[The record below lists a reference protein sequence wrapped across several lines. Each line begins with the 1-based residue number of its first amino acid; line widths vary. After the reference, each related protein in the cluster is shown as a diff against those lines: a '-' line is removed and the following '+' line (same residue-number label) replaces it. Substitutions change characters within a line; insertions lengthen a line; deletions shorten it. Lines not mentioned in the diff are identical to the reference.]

1 MSLTAAIDR
10 VHICHTWYHAYLAC
24 VKELIAR
31 DGRADLI
38 LSTMSNDF
46 GDLKERLAGRGIF
59 EHIYMFDETTGE
71 DDAELQA
78 LHRDR
83 GNLFLNLIQRIKYT
97 RRLGKLQ
104 EGRVPVDL
112 SRYLDVYV
120 FCDSD
125 PIGYYLNYKKIR
137 YHAVEDGL
145 NSGKLDNQARLS
157 NMGAWGLKKFMA
169 KLGLIFIECGYSR
182 YCIDYEVNDIS
193 ANFDPPGNTVEVP
206 RDRLYAKLTEGDHR
220 ILADVFLPDAKS
232 FRERFAGGEKPVAMI
247 LTEPLCDYET
257 RERLF
262 ADVTERYIADY
273 DVVIKPHP
281 RDVLDYGSL
290 FAKKYPD
297 VYVLKGRF
305 PMEVLRDL
313 EGFRIAKLVSVITQ
327 VDGMDFAES
336 TDYLGL
342 DFLDKYEDP
351 AVHRKMEKLAGK
363 AGVENRALPP
373 GDKYSAE
380 ASGKASGEE
389 YGLPATGGAL
399 TARRATEDDCEWWL
413 ELRNDETVRENS
425 GNTEIIDEE
434 THSKWF
440 SAKLA
445 DPDERL
451 YVFLREGRRA
461 GQLRL
466 SKTEDGILISYAV
479 CVGDRGTGLGTEM
492 IKRASEL
499 AAHDFA
505 GSGDMTLVAGVRA
518 HNRASARIFEK
529 CGYVRSVSENGD
541 MTFKKPVAGHGGGQ

>member
-1 MSLTAAIDR
+1 MSLTAAFER

-24 VKELIAR
+24 VKELIAGE
-31 DGRADLI
+31 GRADLI

-46 GDLKERLAGRGIF
+46 GNLKERLEGTGIF
-59 EHIYMFDETTGE
+59 ENVYMFDEVTGE

-104 EGRVPVDL
+104 EELVPVDL
-112 SRYLDVYV
+112 SRYRDVYV

-157 NMGAWGLKKFMA
+157 NMGAWGLKKLMA

-193 ANFDPPGNTVEVP
+193 ANFEPPENTVEVP
-206 RDRLYAKLTEGDHR
+206 RDGLYAKLTDEDHR
-220 ILADVFLPDAKS
+220 VLADVFLPDADS
-232 FRERFAGGEKPVAMI
+232 LRERFRGGEKPVAMI
-247 LTEPLCDYET
+247 LTEPLCDLET
-257 RERLF
+257 RGRLF
-262 ADVTERYIADY
+262 MDVAGRYLENY

-281 RDVLDYGSL
+281 RDVLDYVAF
-290 FAKKYPD
+290 FAKKCPD
-297 VYVLKGRF
+297 VYVLKGSF
-305 PMEVLRDL
+305 PMEVLKDL

-363 AGVENRALPP
+363 GADTSTGEEKP
-373 GDKYSAE
+373 AE
-380 ASGKASGEE
+380 TTGKAVDDSELTFRAASEE
-389 YGLPATGGAL
+389 
-399 TARRATEDDCEWWL
+399 DCDWWL
-413 ELRNDETVRENS
+413 ELRNEASVRENS
-425 GNTEIIDEE
+425 FDTGIIDKD

-445 DPDERL
+445 DPDEKL
-451 YVFLREGRRA
+451 YVFMKGDSRV

-466 SKTEDGILISYAV
+466 SKSGDDALVSYAV
-479 CVGDRGTGLGTEM
+479 CSEARGMGVGTAM
-492 IKRASEL
+492 IARACEL
-499 AAHDFA
+499 AARELA
-505 GSGDMTLVAGVRA
+505 GSDGLMLKAEVKAD
-518 HNRASARIFEK
+518 NKASARIFEK
-529 CGYVRSVSENGD
+529 CGFERSVSENGD
-541 MTFKKPVAGHGGGQ
+541 MAFRKPVAGGGGEP